1 MPPIRNISFVPKQTE
16 QAKVEAV
23 PSDPI
28 TALGF
33 ISLAVAIVFS
43 LVGFGVTYYLESKN
57 IELRNNIQS
66 IEINLKNVPL
76 DEMLSF
82 YSKTQNI
89 NSVLKEHV
97 YVSTIFSILE
107 NATEKDVYF
116 KKFDLSFREGA
127 GYELSISGISPDT
140 RSMVRQIDTLKD
152 IKYLQVFK
160 SVELKN
166 ISKDKFENIT
176 FDVKINLNA
185 TIKNDAFDFA
195 TTTTETSMVATT
207 STITKST
214 STIISVPTSSATTTA
229 TNSLIII
236 NKPL

>member
-1 MPPIRNISFVPKQTE
+1 MPPIRNISFIPKETDPT
-16 QAKVEAV
+16 KVEAV
-23 PSDPI
+23 PSDPL

-33 ISLAVAIVFS
+33 ISLGIAVIFS
-43 LVGFGVTYYLESKN
+43 LIGFGVTYYLEGKN

-66 IEINLKNVPL
+66 IEMNLKNVPL
-76 DEMLSF
+76 DEMLAF

-97 YVSTIFSILE
+97 YITTIFSVLE
-107 NATEKDVYF
+107 NATEKDIYF

-140 RSMVRQIDTLKD
+140 RSMVRQIDTLKN

-176 FDVKINLNA
+176 FDIKINLNA

-195 TTTTETSMVATT
+195 SSTQNSTTIK
-207 STITKST
+207 TIST
-214 STIISVPTSSATTTA
+214 STSTSISTSSDTTAA

-236 NKPL
+236 KNPL

>member
-1 MPPIRNISFVPKQTE
+1 MPPIRNVSFIPQQTE

-23 PSDPI
+23 PSDPL

-33 ISLAVAIVFS
+33 ISLTTAIIFS
-43 LVGFGVTYYLESKN
+43 LVGFGVTYYLEGKN

-66 IEINLKNVPL
+66 IEINLKNAPL

-97 YVSTIFSILE
+97 YLSTIFSILE
-107 NATEKDVYF
+107 NATEKDIYF

-140 RSMVRQIDTLKD
+140 RSMVRQIDTLKN

-185 TIKNDAFDFA
+185 TIKNNAFDFA
-195 TTTTETSMVATT
+195 S
-207 STITKST
+207 STQNLTMIKTAST
-214 STIISVPTSSATTTA
+214 SAVISIPTSSATTTA

-236 NKPL
+236 KKPL